1 MPRASRGDKKRTIR
15 TPEDAFGQ
23 VLRAVRLSQSI
34 SQEALAFE
42 GGYHRTYIGQIERG
56 EKNPSLRT
64 IFDLAKVLKSS
75 PSELIRQTE
84 AILSRR

>member
-1 MPRASRGDKKRTIR
+1 MPYAARGENKSNIR
-15 TPEDAFGQ
+15 TPEGAFGH
-23 VLRAVRLSQSI
+23 VLRTVRHSQSI
-34 SQEALAFE
+34 SQEALAYE

-64 IFDLAKVLKSS
+64 IFDLAKVLKTS
-75 PSELIRQTE
+75 PAEMIRQTE